1 VQILDLIRNCRVSFG
16 GVGFMKRRARLFL
29 MAGLSLACL
38 TTTSVALASTVISY
52 GDGSNSVD
60 SSRGLLGLDVNWGAS
75 NNDVSIRLGIGGDI
89 GGHQYT
95 FADEVETF
103 SLGSDIAVPVLA
115 QGGSTLSAYNRDQVT
130 PLPNPL
136 MFIAAGIGAIGLAVG
151 RKRSRTFLKSI

>member
-1 VQILDLIRNCRVSFG
+1 VQIRDLIRNCRVSFG
-16 GVGFMKRRARLFL
+16 GVGFMKRCARLFL

-38 TTTSVALASTVISY
+38 TTTSVALASTIISY

-60 SSRGLLGLDVNWGAS
+60 SSTGLLGLDVNLSAS
-75 NNDVSIRLGIGGDI
+75 NNDVSTQLGI

-95 FADEVETF
+95 FADEVESF
-103 SLGSDIAVPVLA
+103 SLGAVIPVPA
-115 QGGSTLSAYNRDQVT
+115 SAPGGSTLSAYNRDQVT

-136 MFIAAGIGAIGLAVG
+136 MFVAAGIGAIGLAVG